1 MNKLH
6 AARARFAPTHRTCL
20 ALAAIATAGG
30 THAAQIDTGNPD
42 LSLRF
47 DNTVKASAMYRLHDA
62 DDALTRSFNGPTAPP
77 QALNLNAGDQN
88 FSKRGFVS
96 QRLDLLSEFDA
107 VYQRNFGLRVSAAA
121 WYDRAYQRTTDAP
134 NDLSG
139 HTNGQTPYNEF
150 PEYTRKIA
158 GRKAEV
164 LDAFVFGS
172 ADLGSAGR
180 LSARLGQ
187 HTLLYGESLFFGDN
201 GVAAAQGP
209 IDIQKLL
216 ASPNAQFKE
225 IAMPVP
231 QLSAQWQISPSLSL
245 GGYLQFRWKESR
257 VPPAGS
263 YFSSANVPWN
273 ATGPEF
279 VSIPAFAGPIAGNYV
294 LQPGTDDRP
303 RNGGQFGLQLKW
315 RVAETD
321 LGIYYAKYHDKF
333 GQLFGRLNPGAPTT
347 DSQWFYVFPS
357 DIKVA
362 GISASRSVGD
372 FNLSAEASV
381 RDNMPLVVNNAIH
394 FGPTGTP
401 RPTAP
406 TGRTAHVNLSALA
419 SFGPSFLA
427 QESSLV
433 AELAWNRVLHM
444 SDPDGE
450 LDKGRTR
457 DASALQFIF
466 TPSYRQ
472 VLPGLD
478 LSVPIGLRYT
488 LDGRSSVTAWSARGT
503 GSANIGVEGNYLGVW
518 QFGLCYTHHIGAA
531 IPFNDYSTGQFG
543 AGNPLADR
551 NFMSL
556 NVRRTF

>member
-1 MNKLH
+1 
-6 AARARFAPTHRTCL
+6 
-20 ALAAIATAGG
+20 
-30 THAAQIDTGNPD
+30 
-42 LSLRF
+42 
-47 DNTVKASAMYRLHDA
+47 
-62 DDALTRSFNGPTAPP
+62 
-77 QALNLNAGDQN
+77 
-88 FSKRGFVS
+88 
-96 QRLDLLSEFDA
+96 
-107 VYQRNFGLRVSAAA
+107 
-121 WYDRAYQRTTDAP
+121 
-134 NDLSG
+134 
-139 HTNGQTPYNEF
+139 
-150 PEYTRKIA
+150 
-158 GRKAEV
+158 
-164 LDAFVFGS
+164 
-172 ADLGSAGR
+172 
-180 LSARLGQ
+180 
-187 HTLLYGESLFFGDN
+187 
-201 GVAAAQGP
+201 
-209 IDIQKLL
+209 
-216 ASPNAQFKE
+216 
-225 IAMPVP
+225 MPVP

-503 GSANIGVEGNYLGVW
+503 GNANIGVEGNYLGVW
-518 QFGLCYTHHIGAA
+518 QFGLSYTHHIGAA

>member
-1 MNKLH
+1 MNRIGLIVG
-6 AARARFAPTHRTCL
+6 L
-20 ALAAIATAGG
+20 AL
-30 THAAQIDTGNPD
+30 
-42 LSLRF
+42 L
-47 DNTVKASAMYRLHDA
+47 
-62 DDALTRSFNGPTAPP
+62 ALM
-77 QALNLNAGDQN
+77 
-88 FSKRGFVS
+88 
-96 QRLDLLSEFDA
+96 
-107 VYQRNFGLRVSAAA
+107 AAA
-121 WYDRAYQRTTDAP
+121 STLFVVDQRQVAVIYALGEIKEVVTEPGLKLKLPPPFQNVVFLDRRI
-134 NDLSG
+134 
-139 HTNGQTPYNEF
+139 QTLDSPD
-150 PEYTRKIA
+150 TRPIFT
-158 GRKAEV
+158 AEKK
-164 LDAFVFGS
+164 
-172 ADLGSAGR
+172 
-180 LSARLGQ
+180 
-187 HTLLYGESLFFGDN
+187 SL
-201 GVAAAQGP
+201 V
-209 IDIQKLL
+209 IDW
-216 ASPNAQFKE
+216 
-225 IAMPVP
+225 M
-231 QLSAQWQISPSLSL
+231 
-245 GGYLQFRWKESR
+245 
-257 VPPAGS
+257 
-263 YFSSANVPWN
+263 
-273 ATGPEF
+273 
-279 VSIPAFAGPIAGNYV
+279 
-294 LQPGTDDRP
+294 
-303 RNGGQFGLQLKW
+303 LKW

-406 TGRTAHVNLSALA
+406 TGRTAHVNLSARA

-503 GSANIGVEGNYLGVW
+503 GNANIGVEGNYLGVW
-518 QFGLCYTHHIGAA
+518 QFGLNYTHYIGAA